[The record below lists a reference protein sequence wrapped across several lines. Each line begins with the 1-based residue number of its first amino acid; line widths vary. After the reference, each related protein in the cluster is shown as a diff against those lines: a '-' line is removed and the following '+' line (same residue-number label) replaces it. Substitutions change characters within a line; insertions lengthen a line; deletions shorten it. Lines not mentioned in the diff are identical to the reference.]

1 MDPARKRE
9 DACLLPVWCSVVYLF
24 DAIFVVSVHMIL
36 IYCRET
42 MSVCGKEW
50 RRIIAKLLSNS
61 RHCIW
66 SSGQDAD
73 ATIQKKIKRHTLL
86 VLVRPELYR
95 LDSQYKFGVISRF
108 GSIHLYFTEDGVKWL
123 VTCVLSRLA
132 NAVLFLWA
140 FLTLVS
146 KILLHTYSQSCT
158 LYNVIPPTTARS
170 GDTVGFRKLSADS
183 PRVCSFVD
191 AVLLRLLMHY

>member
-1 MDPARKRE
+1 MLVCCQS
-9 DACLLPVWCSVVYLF
+9 DAQLFICLMLFLWWACTWYSFTVGKPCQCVEKSGDVSLPSYCQIPGIVSDQVGKMLMLQYKKKLN
-24 DAIFVVSVHMIL
+24 AI
-36 IYCRET
+36 
-42 MSVCGKEW
+42 
-50 RRIIAKLLSNS
+50 
-61 RHCIW
+61 
-66 SSGQDAD
+66 
-73 ATIQKKIKRHTLL
+73 LL

-95 LDSQYKFGVISRF
+95 LDSQYKFGVSSRF